1 MSYHNTTV
9 LTLVHLSPPSPPPS
23 SLQVFK
29 DATTFF
35 SRGTP
40 NLATVIPAMDMI
52 DLQLGTKHRETAKY
66 DYAIRT
72 AMGIAKRTL
81 NKYYELTDSAEAYR
95 ITMGT
100 CVNILEVF

>member
-1 MSYHNTTV
+1 
-9 LTLVHLSPPSPPPS
+9 L
-23 SLQVFK
+23 LQVFK
-29 DATTFF
+29 DATAFF

-52 DLQLGTKHRETAKY
+52 DLQLGTKHRQTAEY

-95 ITMGT
+95 IAMVLHPSYKMAYFKKAGWEASW
-100 CVNILEVF
+100 IEVA

>member
-1 MSYHNTTV
+1 M
-9 LTLVHLSPPSPPPS
+9 LTAPNPCSPSTYPPP
-23 SLQVFK
+23 LQVFK
-29 DATTFF
+29 DATAFF

-52 DLQLGTKHRETAKY
+52 DQQLGTKHRQTAQY

-81 NKYYELTDSAEAYR
+81 NKYYELTDNAEAYR
-95 ITMGT
+95 IAMGQFSELLRPWSRT
-100 CVNILEVF
+100 SNQ